1 MEGNGVPNMVTP
13 RRPPVRA
20 HPLRRTGVRVTILSV
35 VAVLMAAL
43 ITPSAFATARSQL
56 LATGSTL
63 SVRSGD
69 GCSIKPAP
77 PATNR
82 QYVRNFT
89 CTIKKTPGVLPV
101 MPPAAHIVTMF
112 NGDSLALLS
121 VDGCKIKP
129 SPPASKYMRNYTCT
143 GGSTPPP
150 ATGQPPTA
158 VTGGATWR
166 EVFSDEFS
174 GTKVDATKWNVGDNS
189 NFGSSNDEDECY
201 RTANVTESGGTLRL
215 TGKRQTVTDC
225 GSNPDGGSTYYF
237 TSGLVT
243 TRAQDGGMK
252 MRFKQGYAE
261 VRMRVPR
268 GNIYWPAFWL
278 ADPGDGSAPGWPA
291 YGEIDVSE
299 IYGSRPDVSESN
311 FHKTGGDIGAGVHN
325 VNKPPSSSTGID
337 INPPNAFVAGGTQN
351 WHTYGINWTA
361 GRLDWY
367 IDGVKVRTY
376 NAVNAADLNGL
387 SYYHSII
394 LNLAMG
400 GSGPQDEGYS
410 GGESGSTYSN
420 GNLVADLP
428 GTMEIDYARV
438 WQK

>member
-1 MEGNGVPNMVTP
+1 MST
-13 RRPPVRA
+13 RRP
-20 HPLRRTGVRVTILSV
+20 HPTGPTRLLRGTGVRVSILT
-35 VAVLMAAL
+35 AVLVLFAAAL
-43 ITPSAFATARSQL
+43 APGASATSSGFYMIN
-56 LATGSTL
+56 GSTM
-63 SVRSGD
+63 SIRSGD
-69 GCSIKPAP
+69 GCKLRTAP
-77 PATNR
+77 PAGNH
-82 QYVRNFT
+82 QAVRNFT
-89 CTIKKTPGVLPV
+89 CGFTRKPGVLPAQ
-101 MPPAAHIVTMF
+101 PAAARIQKMY
-112 NGDSLALLS
+112 NGDKFTIASA
-121 VDGCKIKP
+121 DRCKIKTAPP
-129 SPPASKYMRNYTCT
+129 SSGHLYIRNFVCT
-143 GGSTPPP
+143 GGSSVTTPPP
-150 ATGQPPTA
+150 ASGQPPAA

-166 EVFSDEFS
+166 EIFADEFT
-174 GTKVDATKWNVGDNS
+174 GTKVDASKWNVGDNS
-189 NFGSSNDEDECY
+189 NYGDSNNEDECY
-201 RTANVTESGGTLRL
+201 KTSNVTEANGTLRL
-215 TGKRQTVTDC
+215 TGKRQTVTNC
-225 GSNPDGGSTYYF
+225 GSNPNGGDSYYF

-243 TRAQDGGMK
+243 TRAQFGGLK

-278 ADPGDGSAPGWPA
+278 ADPDDGSAPGWPA

-299 IYGSRPDVSESN
+299 IYGSHPDVSESN

-325 VNKPPSSSTGID
+325 VNRPGSDSSGIN
-337 INPPNAFVAGGTQN
+337 INPPNAFVAGGTQA
-351 WHTYGINWTA
+351 WHTYGINWLS

-376 NAVNAADLNGL
+376 NAVNAADTNGL

-400 GSGPQDEGYS
+400 GDGPQDEGYS
-410 GGESGSTYSN
+410 GRESGGTYSN